1 MDYRT
6 SDTHEQVEPCDE
18 EVQATIISSK
28 DADVYVPSTVDPLET
43 LIVPSDALLWPNH
56 DFEFQTMPLS
66 TDVNSKS
73 YNIQYTI

>member
-18 EVQATIISSK
+18 EGQATIISSM

-43 LIVPSDALLWPNH
+43 LIVPSDTFLWAHH
-56 DFEFQTMPLS
+56 DFEFQTLPHS

-73 YNIQYTI
+73 YNI